1 MLICLD
7 GINHNLII
15 LSRLV
20 VWCLITI
27 FQVASK
33 QFERYLKR
41 IITKFSVS
49 YTDKRVLTIPSRA
62 KTELLRKIFPLAKL
76 QTFYFTISLFKI
88 N

>member
-1 MLICLD
+1 VLICLD

-33 QFERYLKR
+33 QFEQYLKR
-41 IITKFSVS
+41 VITKFSVS

-62 KTELLRKIFPLAKL
+62 KTELQRKIFPLVKL
-76 QTFYFTISLFKI
+76 QTFSFTISLFKI